1 MLNFEQTFK
10 KLYNNYNNKIIFFLI
25 QIMISNKTNKNIKLL
40 ILIRCIQRWDEDVF
54 AKSINK
60 K

>member
-40 ILIRCIQRWDEDVF
+40 ILIRCIQR
-54 AKSINK
+54 
-60 K
+60 